1 MELLSIR
8 IKSVLFSFSFE
19 RAGPLRKGE
28 TFGHRR
34 TSAAMSMSVHL
45 GGEGAVGPPLAMARV
60 KEKEK
65 QREEKD
71 RAEKGRA
78 EETLSFLLIL
88 T

>member
-60 KEKEK
+60 KEKRSKGKRRIE
-65 QREEKD
+65 QRREEQRKP
-71 RAEKGRA
+71 
-78 EETLSFLLIL
+78 FLFF
-88 T
+88 